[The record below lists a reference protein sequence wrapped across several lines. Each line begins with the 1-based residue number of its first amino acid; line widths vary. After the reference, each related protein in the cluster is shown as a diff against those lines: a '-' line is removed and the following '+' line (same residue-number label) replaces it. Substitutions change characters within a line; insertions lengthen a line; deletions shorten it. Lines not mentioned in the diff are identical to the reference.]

1 MRLELSK
8 RTDFAFTVLAH
19 LNSVGEDINGT
30 TLAEAVDTTVH
41 YLPQLM
47 KPLTEKGWIRGTSGP
62 GGGYRL
68 ISDLEEVSVLEVIE
82 AMEGKTDETQC
93 VLKGAPCPAPEPCAL
108 HDSWVLARGALLSEL
123 GAMSV
128 ATTLASA
135 PMEGE

>member
-8 RTDFAFTVLAH
+8 RTDYALQVLTY
-19 LNSVGEDINGT
+19 LESNGDVNGRA
-30 TLAEAVDTTVH
+30 LAAAVDTTVN
-41 YLPQLM
+41 YLPHVV
-47 KPLTEKGWIRGTSGP
+47 KPLTEQGWINGTSGP

-68 ISDLEEVSVLEVIE
+68 TIPLEKISVLEVIE

-93 VLKGAPCPAPEPCAL
+93 VLKGAPCPSPEPCVL

-123 GAMSV
+123 GSMSV
-128 ATTLASA
+128 ATTLVPA

>member
-8 RTDFAFTVLAH
+8 RTDYALLVLVHLESDGVLNGKALAAAAH
-19 LNSVGEDINGT
+19 
-30 TLAEAVDTTVH
+30 TTVG
-41 YLPQLM
+41 YLPQIV
-47 KPLTEKGWIRGTSGP
+47 KPLTEQGWMNGTSGP

-68 ISDLEEVSVLEVIE
+68 TISLEEVSVLEVIE

-93 VLKGAPCPAPEPCAL
+93 VLKGAPCPSPEPCVL

-128 ATTLASA
+128 ATTLAPA

>member
-8 RTDFAFTVLAH
+8 RTDHAFQVLTH
-19 LNSVGEDINGT
+19 LESNPGDNGSA
-30 TLAEAVDTTVH
+30 LAEAVGTTVN
-41 YLPQLM
+41 YLPQLV
-47 KPLTEKGWIRGTSGP
+47 KPLTEKGWIQGTSGP
-62 GGGYRL
+62 GGGYRIIVGL
-68 ISDLEEVSVLEVIE
+68 DQISVLEVIE

-93 VLKGAPCPAPEPCAL
+93 VLKGAPCPTPEPCVL